1 MQLKNLWNEKN
12 VTLSFE
18 VFPNK
23 KDSDFETVRA
33 AAEAIAR
40 LKPDFMSVTYGAGGS
55 TAANTAAIAQAIQGQ
70 GITALAHL
78 TCVTS
83 DKARIRAELEGLRAS
98 GIENILALRG
108 DYPEDFDPAAP
119 RDYTYAV
126 DLVRDIKTF
135 GGFTIGG
142 ACYPDGHVESPSQ
155 SEDLRHLKEKVDAG
169 LDFLTTQM
177 FFDNSALYSFLYR
190 AREVGIT
197 VPVLAGIMPVTNV
210 IQMRRILSLSGST
223 PPTRFRMLL
232 DRFREKPDAMKQAGI
247 VYAAEQIV
255 DLVSNGVHG
264 IHVYA
269 MNRPEVA
276 ERLLD
281 NLGHVLDRV

>member
-197 VPVLAGIMPVTNV
+197 
-210 IQMRRILSLSGST
+210 MRRILSLSGST

-269 MNRPEVA
+269 MTRPEVA

>member
-1 MQLKNLWNEKN
+1 MQLKNLWKEKN

-23 KDSDFETVRA
+23 KDSDFETVRS

-40 LKPDFMSVTYGAGGS
+40 LKPDFMSVTYGAGGG

-78 TCVTS
+78 TCVSS
-83 DKARIRAELEGLRAS
+83 DKKRIRAELENLRDS

-108 DYPEDFDPAAP
+108 DYPEGFDPDAP

-126 DLVRDIKTF
+126 DLVRDIRAF

-155 SEDLRHLKEKVDAG
+155 AEDLRHLKEKVDAG

-190 AREVGIT
+190 AHEIGIT

-232 DRFREKPDAMKQAGI
+232 DCFRDRPAAMEQAGI
-247 VYAAEQIV
+247 VFASEQIV

-269 MNRPEVA
+269 MNRPQVA

-281 NLGHVLDRV
+281 SLSHVLDRV

>member
-1 MQLKNLWNEKN
+1 MKIADIMKRK
-12 VTLSFE
+12 VPSLSFE
-18 VFPNK
+18 IFPPK
-23 KDSDFETVRA
+23 STTALSDVKDA
-33 AAEAIAR
+33 ARRIAA
-40 LKPDFMSVTYGAGGS
+40 LGPSFMSVTYGAGGG

-83 DKARIRAELEGLRAS
+83 DKKRIHTELENLRAS

-108 DYPEDFDPAAP
+108 DYPEGFDPTAP

-126 DLVRDIKTF
+126 DLVRDIRAF

-155 SEDLRHLKEKVDAG
+155 AEDLLHLKEKVDAG

-190 AREVGIT
+190 AHEVGIK
-197 VPVLAGIMPVTNV
+197 VPVLAGIMPVTNA

-223 PPTRFRMLL
+223 PPNRFRMLL
-232 DRFREKPDAMKQAGI
+232 DRFRDKPDAMKQAG
-247 VYAAEQIV
+247 VVFAAEQIV

-264 IHVYA
+264 IHIYA

-281 NLGHVLDRV
+281 NLCHVLDRV

>member
-1 MQLKNLWNEKN
+1 MQLKKLWKEKN

-33 AAEAIAR
+33 TAEAIAR
-40 LKPDFMSVTYGAGGS
+40 LKPDFMSVTYGAGGG

-78 TCVTS
+78 TCVSS
-83 DKARIRAELEGLRAS
+83 DRKRIHTELENLRAS

-108 DYPEDFDPAAP
+108 DYPEGFDPSAP

-126 DLVRDIKTF
+126 DLVRDIRDF

-155 SEDLRHLKEKVDAG
+155 AEDLLHLKEKVDAG

-190 AREVGIT
+190 AHEVGIK
-197 VPVLAGIMPVTNV
+197 VPVLAGIMPVTNA

-223 PPTRFRMLL
+223 PPNRFRMLL
-232 DRFREKPDAMKQAGI
+232 DRFRDKPDAMKQAG
-247 VYAAEQIV
+247 VVFAAEQIV

-264 IHVYA
+264 IHIYA

-276 ERLLD
+276 EQLLD
-281 NLGHVLDRV
+281 NLCHVLDRV